1 MNRNAGRSL
10 IEQTTDGLRD
20 AITCGRWKPGTIL
33 PSSRKIEEQLGVSRI
48 VVNAAFARLAEEGYI
63 VPRPR
68 VGTVVRDRSEKLWK
82 GHVVIVVPPGPGNHS
97 DNTAYASLRDALTA
111 EGYLTTPVTVAET
124 RHRHYN
130 DFSLLDTVLR
140 QQTDLVFLL
149 HDQDNIARWLS
160 RQGREFAR
168 LSAGDFRPPHCIG
181 VVRRDNCA
189 ALAPFAADCSRA
201 GVRSALQMTGFPR
214 ADITDALGKTGIQVE
229 TLRYQCRT
237 RLEDEEYEMTSW
249 ALSALSRRLSA
260 KGRGTLPDLLFFND
274 DHIATGALL
283 ALALAGVRVPED
295 VRVAT
300 WANKNYAPVFTKPLS
315 RMEMDNA
322 AIGAAIARGV
332 LEYLGT
338 GAFPQDVT
346 VGPKYVRGETM

>member
-1 MNRNAGRSL
+1 
-10 IEQTTDGLRD
+10 
-20 AITCGRWKPGTIL
+20 
-33 PSSRKIEEQLGVSRI
+33 
-48 VVNAAFARLAEEGYI
+48 
-63 VPRPR
+63 
-68 VGTVVRDRSEKLWK
+68 
-82 GHVVIVVPPGPGNHS
+82 
-97 DNTAYASLRDALTA
+97 
-111 EGYLTTPVTVAET
+111 
-124 RHRHYN
+124 
-130 DFSLLDTVLR
+130 
-140 QQTDLVFLL
+140 
-149 HDQDNIARWLS
+149 
-160 RQGREFAR
+160 
-168 LSAGDFRPPHCIG
+168 
-181 VVRRDNCA
+181 
-189 ALAPFAADCSRA
+189 
-201 GVRSALQMTGFPR
+201 MTGFPR

>member
-68 VGTVVRDRSEKLWK
+68 VGTVVRDRSEKIWK
-82 GHVVIVVPPGPGNHS
+82 GHVVIVVPPGAGNHS

-124 RHRHYN
+124 RPRLFN

-140 QQTDLVFLL
+140 QQTDLVVLL

-160 RQGREFAR
+160 RQGREFVR
-168 LSAGDFRPPHCIG
+168 LSIDDFHPPHCLGI
-181 VVRRDNCA
+181 VRRNDCA
-189 ALAPFAADCSRA
+189 ALAPFVADCRKS
-201 GVRSALQMTGFPR
+201 GVRSVLQMTGFPR
-214 ADITDALGKTGIQVE
+214 TDIADALGEIGVKVE
-229 TLRYQCRT
+229 TLRYKYRS
-237 RLEDEEYEMTSW
+237 RFEDEAYDMTSW
-249 ALSALSRRLSA
+249 ALAALSKRLSA
-260 KGRGTLPDLLFFND
+260 KDRRPLPDLLFFND

-283 ALALAGVRVPED
+283 APSMAGVRIPED
-295 VRVAT
+295 VRVVT
-300 WANKNYAPVFTKPLS
+300 WANKDYAPVFSKPLT

-322 AIGAAIARGV
+322 AAGAVIAQGV
-332 LEYLGT
+332 LNYLGT
-338 GAFPQDVT
+338 GIFPQDIAI
-346 VGPKYVRGETM
+346 GPKYVEGETL